1 MTKSPLTSPAAEK
14 LDAFL
19 SHRPEQQ
26 ELVEKNILKDPKVAP
41 SLQQQRE
48 ELAKKQIQDSLRH
61 KIDSRPTKEDL
72 VEHNI
77 LKNTSAAPAIQAQQ
91 ADLERNRL
99 QNALGQKIQDRP
111 QHEQLIEQ
119 GILQADE

>member
-1 MTKSPLTSPAAEK
+1 MKESDKTAMPLLIPVALTTDS
-14 LDAFL
+14 
-19 SHRPEQQ
+19 Q
-26 ELVEKNILKDPKVAP
+26 ESYPKVAP

-77 LKNTSAAPAIQAQQ
+77 LKNTNAAPAIQAQQ

-99 QNALGQKIQDRP
+99 QNVLGQKIQDRP
-111 QHEQLIEQ
+111 QPEQLVQQ
-119 GILQADE
+119 GILQNDE